1 MSFEGV
7 IAILVAVNLV
17 CVVASLFIARRYG
30 HDPFNWVLISAVI
43 GPFGVIALLASTQRK
58 TPRPVVMGPTG
69 KADTLIPTDGSEYS
83 LAAVRHY
90 METRGPG
97 STVTLLAVLPVERKE
112 APDSEL
118 QQDIASHV
126 AEARKLLTDAGIRSD
141 VATAFGDPG
150 TEIVRFATEG
160 GFEHIVMGRRGRGG
174 VAKMVL
180 GSVSDKVTK
189 EASIPVTLT
198 G

>member
-1 MSFEGV
+1 MSFEAV
-7 IAILVAVNLV
+7 IAIIAAANLV
-17 CVVASLFIARRYG
+17 CVVASLLIARRYG

-43 GPFGVIALLASTQRK
+43 GPFGVIALLAATR
-58 TPRPVVMGPTG
+58 RPQSGAVVIGPADT
-69 KADTLIPTDGSEYS
+69 ADTLIPSDGSDYS

-90 METRGPG
+90 MAMRSPR

-112 APDSEL
+112 APEAEL
-118 QQDIASHV
+118 QGDLNDFV
-126 AEARKLLTDAGIRSD
+126 AEARKLLTDAGIRSE
-141 VATAFGDPG
+141 VAVAFGDPA
-150 TEIVRFATEG
+150 TEIVRFASAG

-180 GSVSDKVTK
+180 GSVSEKVTK
-189 EASIPVTLT
+189 EAPIPVTLA

>member
-17 CVVASLFIARRYG
+17 CVVASLLIARRYG

-43 GPFGVIALLASTQRK
+43 GPLGVIALLAATQR
-58 TPRPVVMGPTG
+58 PAPSPVVMGSTD
-69 KADTLIPTDGSEYS
+69 KADTLIPTDGSQYS

-90 METRGPG
+90 LAMRSPG

-112 APDSEL
+112 APESDL

-126 AEARKLLTDAGIRSD
+126 AEARKLLTDAGIRAD
-141 VATAFGDPG
+141 VATAFGDPA

-174 VAKMVL
+174 VARMVL
-180 GSVSDKVTK
+180 GSVSEKVTK
-189 EASIPVTLT
+189 EAPIPVTLA